1 MQGFDPGRQTTDWTM
16 DRLPAFKF
24 VLGFV
29 SHGRGDSPDPDI
41 ILPSCFASGVLGP
54 GSQNALAKLPLML
67 FPYRGVSENRGLP

>member
-1 MQGFDPGRQTTDWTM
+1 M

-24 VLGFV
+24 VFGFV

-41 ILPSCFASGVLGP
+41 ILQPSGFASGVLGP

-67 FPYRGVSENRGLP
+67 LPYRGASENRGLP